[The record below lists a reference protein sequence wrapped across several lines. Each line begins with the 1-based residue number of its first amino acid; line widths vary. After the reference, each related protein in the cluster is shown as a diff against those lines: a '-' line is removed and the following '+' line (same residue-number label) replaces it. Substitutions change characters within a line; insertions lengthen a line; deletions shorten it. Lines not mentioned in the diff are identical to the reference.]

1 MTPSR
6 LAEIL
11 GEPPMPHGSWRREA
25 VYASRAAIRRA
36 RGEPGGTSPQAMAAT
51 LARRL
56 RALPGVSQV
65 ETRPGGLLLITVD
78 APEEV
83 VREVLEAPRTE
94 VPGPPIPEPGK
105 AGRPDDRGEVRHP
118 SPARLANE
126 PGVHVQ
132 TPEER
137 FTQPRPLRS
146 SETPVWPDFPRT
158 WANPGFVVRYAY
170 VRTLWVRRWAHDLGL
185 TPPSPVDPTPL
196 TGRYD
201 RAVIRVLAEAPSR
214 RLNPSHGLPA
224 YLERLATAYHD
235 AHEHAP
241 ALPQGDTPPTP
252 LHIAR
257 LHLAEAVR
265 TTLAEGLTTLTEP
278 LPTRL

>member
-1 MTPSR
+1 
-6 LAEIL
+6 
-11 GEPPMPHGSWRREA
+11 MPHGSWRHEA

-36 RGEPGGTSPQAMAAT
+36 RAEPGALSPQAMAVT

-56 RALPGVSQV
+56 RDLPGVSRV

-83 VREVLEAPRTE
+83 VGEILEAPHTG
-94 VPGPPIPEPGK
+94 VPRPPLAEPGA
-105 AGRPDDRGEVRHP
+105 AGRAGSRGEIGHTSPTLPPEQPGLHP
-118 SPARLANE
+118 TA
-126 PGVHVQ
+126 
-132 TPEER
+132 EER
-137 FTQPRPLRS
+137 FTPPRPVRP
-146 SETPVWPDFPRT
+146 SEPPVWPDFPRT

-170 VRTLWVRRWAHDLGL
+170 VRALWVRRWAHDLGL
-185 TPPSPVDPTPL
+185 ALPSEVDPAPLAGL

-214 RLNPSHGLPA
+214 RLHPSHGLPA

-241 ALPQGDTPPTP
+241 ALPQGDAPPTP
-252 LHIAR
+252 LHTAR

-265 TTLAEGLTTLTEP
+265 VTLAEGLTTLAEP